1 MEANKEE
8 ALKAKEIAEKRF
20 CERDFTVAKNYAL
33 KAKSLYP
40 GLEGISQMVSTFEVY
55 VASEAK
61 CNGDIDYYSILGL
74 KPSADK
80 EAVKKQYRK
89 MAVLLHPDKNKC
101 VGADGAFKLVS
112 EAWAL
117 LSDRIKKGSN
127 DIKRK
132 KQMPSAVVHTST
144 YSAGLTGV
152 SSCPNST
159 SQGRLDTFWTVCTS
173 CKVQYEYLRKYVNK
187 RLSCKNCRGTFI
199 AVETGS
205 APVNGSFPYCPW
217 SYVPS
222 NGYGSHGYDGV
233 TYVPTNATFFT
244 GNGVSGHHSGH
255 GYEYVSNMSFQWSS
269 VSGTSTGIVGD
280 NGVSAISTDG
290 VYQTNGDARGAGS
303 KVKSDT
309 NGKRSMKNFAAHTAP
324 NLSNGYNE
332 SSGSKTGRLEK
343 KRKVIVGSNIR
354 NGYEDKGLKSS
365 EAGLANGTG
374 VERDPKLA
382 NPSEPPN
389 RQCSMAPAFDAR
401 KLLIDKARIEI
412 RKKLEEIRLASEAAA
427 AASEA
432 AAAASAVELGTECGQ
447 PSAAG
452 MALKRTNL
460 AVSIHQSVPD
470 KRAPISI
477 IVPDSD
483 FHDFDK
489 DRSEECF
496 KPKQIWALYDE
507 DDGMP
512 RLYCLIREVVSVKPF
527 KILITYLNSK
537 TDNEFGSVNW
547 LDSGFTKSCGHF
559 RSWTSDII
567 DQVNIFSHLL
577 RGEKAG
583 RGGCVRI
590 FPKSGD
596 IWAVYQNWSPDWN
609 RSTPDDV
616 RHQYEM
622 VEVLEDYS
630 EELGV
635 WVTPLVKL
643 AGFKTVYQRNTNN
656 DAIRWIPRREMFR
669 FSHQVPSWL
678 LRGESGDLPNH
689 CWDLDPAATPDELLH
704 SVTEAKA

>member
-20 CERDFTVAKNYAL
+20 CERDFTGAKNYAL

-40 GLEGISQMVSTFEVY
+40 GLDGISQMVSTFEVY

-61 CNGDIDYYSILGL
+61 FSGEIDYYSILGL

-80 EAVKKQYRK
+80 QAVKKQYRK

-101 VGADGAFKLVS
+101 MGADGAFKLVS
-112 EAWAL
+112 EAWTL
-117 LSDRIKKGSN
+117 LSDRFKKSSY
-127 DIKRK
+127 DIKRN
-132 KQMPSAVVHTST
+132 KQMSSGVVQTSS
-144 YSAGLTGV
+144 YAAGVTGV
-152 SSCPNST
+152 SNCSNST

-187 RLSCKNCRGTFI
+187 RLSCKNCRGTFV

-244 GNGVSGHHSGH
+244 GNGVSGYHSGH
-255 GYEYVSNMSFQWSS
+255 EYKYVSNMSFQWSS
-269 VSGTSTGIVGD
+269 FSGTSTGIVGH
-280 NGVSAISTDG
+280 NGVSAISTDA
-290 VYQTNGDARGAGS
+290 VYQTNGDSRGAGS
-303 KVKSDT
+303 KVKSGA
-309 NGKRSMKNFAAHTAP
+309 NGKRTMKTFATQTTP
-324 NLSNGYNE
+324 NLFNGYNE
-332 SSGSKTGRLEK
+332 SSGSKTDRLEK
-343 KRKVIVGSNIR
+343 KRKVIVGSDFR
-354 NGYEDKGLKSS
+354 NEYEDKGLKSL
-365 EAGLANGTG
+365 EAGFANGNG
-374 VERDPKLA
+374 VEPDPKLS

-389 RQCSMAPAFDAR
+389 RRCSMEPVFDAR
-401 KLLIDKARIEI
+401 KLLIDKARTEI

-427 AASEA
+427 AAS
-432 AAAASAVELGTECGQ
+432 AVKLSTEDGQ
-447 PSAAG
+447 PPAAG
-452 MALKRTNL
+452 KASKTTNL
-460 AVSIHQSVPD
+460 AVSVHQSASNKSV
-470 KRAPISI
+470 PISI
-477 IVPDSD
+477 TVPDSD

-512 RLYCLIREVVSVKPF
+512 RLYCLIRQVVSVKPF
-527 KILITYLNSK
+527 QILITYLNSK

-547 LDSGFTKSCGHF
+547 VDSGFTKSCGHF
-559 RSWTSDII
+559 RAWTSDII

-577 RGEKAG
+577 RGDKAG

-596 IWAVYQNWSPDWN
+596 IWAVYRNWSPDWN
-609 RSTPDDV
+609 SSTPDDV
-616 RHQYEM
+616 RHQYQM
-622 VEVLEDYS
+622 VEVLDDYS

-635 WVTPLVKL
+635 CITPLVKL
-643 AGFKTVYQRNTNN
+643 DGFKTVYQRNTNK

-678 LRGESGDLPNH
+678 LLGESGNLPDH
-689 CWDLDPAATPDELLH
+689 CWDLDPAATPDEFLH
-704 SVTEAKA
+704 PAAEAMA

>member
-20 CERDFTVAKNYAL
+20 CERDFT
-33 KAKSLYP
+33 
-40 GLEGISQMVSTFEVY
+40 
-55 VASEAK
+55 
-61 CNGDIDYYSILGL
+61 
-74 KPSADK
+74 DK
-80 EAVKKQYRK
+80 EAVKKHYRK

-112 EAWAL
+112 EAWTL
-117 LSDRIKKGSN
+117 LSDRIKKSSN
-127 DIKRK
+127 DIKRN
-132 KQMPSAVVHTST
+132 KQMPSGVVQTST
-144 YSAGLTGV
+144 YATGLTGV
-152 SSCPNST
+152 SNCSNST

-205 APVNGSFPYCPW
+205 APLNGSFPYCPW

-222 NGYGSHGYDGV
+222 NGYGSHGYDAV

-244 GNGVSGHHSGH
+244 GNGVSGHHSGP

-269 VSGTSTGIVGD
+269 FSGTSTGIVGH
-280 NGVSAISTDG
+280 NGVSAISTEA
-290 VYQTNGDARGAGS
+290 VYQTNGDGRGAGS
-303 KVKSDT
+303 KVKSSA
-309 NGKRSMKNFAAHTAP
+309 NGKRSLKNDVTQTIP
-324 NLSNGYNE
+324 NLFNGCNE
-332 SSGSKTGRLEK
+332 SSGSKTGSLEK
-343 KRKVIVGSNIR
+343 KRKVIVASDLR
-354 NGYEDKGLKSS
+354 NGYEDKGLKYS
-365 EAGLANGTG
+365 EAGLANGNG
-374 VERDPKLA
+374 VEPDPKLSNA
-382 NPSEPPN
+382 NEPPN
-389 RQCSMAPAFDAR
+389 RRCLMVPAFDAR
-401 KLLIDKARIEI
+401 KLLIDKARTEI
-412 RKKLEEIRLASEAAA
+412 RKKLEEIRLASEPP
-427 AASEA
+427 
-432 AAAASAVELGTECGQ
+432 AAASAVKLGIEDGQ
-447 PSAAG
+447 PPAAG
-452 MALKRTNL
+452 KAPNL
-460 AVSIHQSVPD
+460 AVSVLQSASN
-470 KRAPISI
+470 KCAPISI

-512 RLYCLIREVVSVKPF
+512 RLYCLIRQVVSVKPF

-559 RSWTSDII
+559 RAWTSDII

-596 IWAVYQNWSPDWN
+596 IWAVYRNWSPDWN

-622 VEVLEDYS
+622 VEVLDDYS

-635 WVTPLVKL
+635 CVTPLVKL
-643 AGFKTVYQRNTNN
+643 DGFKTVYQRNTNK

-678 LRGESGDLPNH
+678 LQGESGNLPDH

-704 SVTEAKA
+704 AATEVKA